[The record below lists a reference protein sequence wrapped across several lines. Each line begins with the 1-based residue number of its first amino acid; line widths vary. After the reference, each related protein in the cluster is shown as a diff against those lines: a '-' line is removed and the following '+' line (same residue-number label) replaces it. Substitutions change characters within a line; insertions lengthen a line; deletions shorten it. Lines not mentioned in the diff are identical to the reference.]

1 MPIVTVYT
9 TTSCQMCRATK
20 KKLDMHGVDY
30 RTIEADAS
38 GSAELAAKIRSR
50 AEELNVPPAM
60 PYVTVYDIHNTLI
73 ADWFGYQ
80 PDKIIE
86 HAAVRDMEE
95 AA

>member
-1 MPIVTVYT
+1 MAIVTVYT

-20 KKLDMHGVDY
+20 KKLDKHGVDY
-30 RTIEADAS
+30 NTIEADAKD
-38 GSAELAAKIRSR
+38 AANLADAIRAR
-50 AEELNVPPAM
+50 AEELKVQPTM

-80 PDKIIE
+80 PAKIIE
-86 HAAVRDMEE
+86 HAAVRNNEE

>member
-9 TTSCQMCRATK
+9 TASCQMCRATK
-20 KKLDMHGVDY
+20 KKLEKHGVNY
-30 RTIEADAS
+30 NTIEADAPDAH
-38 GSAELAAKIRSR
+38 GLADAIRAR
-50 AEELNVPPAM
+50 AEELNVPPTM

-80 PDKIIE
+80 PNMIIE
-86 HAAVRDMEE
+86 HAAVTDMED